1 MRMVMQTW
9 VHTRIRHRPIDCC
22 LRLLLLH
29 IILRGGGGILLL
41 LRVLRLRV
49 LLRGY
54 NLLLSPYH
62 HGCMRLLL
70 LLR

>member
-1 MRMVMQTW
+1 MRVVMQTG
-9 VHTRIRHRPIDCC
+9 VHTRIRHRPIDCR